1 MVVQMGKQI
10 LELPIDF
17 SSFVEI
23 LRFRASVQPKQKA
36 YSFLLDGETEEAHL
50 TYEELDCQARSIAAL
65 LQSRGVSG
73 ERALLLYP
81 PGLEYIAAFF
91 GCLYAGVVA
100 VPAYPPRLNRP
111 MPRLEAIVADAQATV
126 VLTTTKIL
134 TQVEHQWLQTPNLKD
149 MQWLCTDNV
158 KSGLEN
164 SWLYTAPRSNTL
176 AFLQYTSGS
185 TGTPKGV
192 MVSHGNLLHNQRI
205 IQQAMGHSSKTIFVG
220 WLPLFHDMGLIG
232 NMLQPMYLGIP
243 CILMSP
249 VAFLQRP
256 LRWLQAI
263 SRYQATTSGG
273 PNFAYDLCV
282 SKITPEQQATL
293 DLSSWEVAFNGAE
306 PVRAQTL
313 EQFAATFASCG
324 FRREAFFPCYG
335 MAETT
340 LIVSGGL
347 KIAPPVQQPFE
358 QIALAQNQV
367 VLTVENGVGEKT
379 LVSCGQP
386 LHDMQIVIAH
396 PDTLT
401 RCSNDEVGE
410 IWVAGSSVAQ
420 GYWNQTEQTQQ
431 TFRAYLK
438 DTGDG
443 PFLRTGDLGFLS
455 QGELFITGRLKDLII
470 IRGRNHYPQD
480 IEKTAEQS
488 HSALQPSS
496 SAAFSVEVADEE
508 RLVLAIEVKRTYL
521 KNLDVNEVITAIRQA
536 VAEEHELQVYAVLLL
551 KTGSIPKTSS
561 GKIQRH
567 ACRVGFLDRSLDVV
581 GSSILSQS
589 NSTVSSL
596 TCEALLALEPEKQQQ
611 QLTFYLQ
618 ELVAQVLKLAPSQ
631 LDCQQPLSTLG
642 IDSLTAIE
650 LQNSIETKLG
660 VVLPMANILEGSSIA
675 ELAMSATVNNAL
687 LTQLTEPL
695 HSPKITLAPESTEYP
710 LSYGQQALW
719 FLHQL
724 SPESHAY
731 NIVNAVRLHGEL
743 DIAALQCAF
752 QVLVERHPCLRTT
765 FTASQGKA
773 TQHIH
778 EHLEVSFQH
787 ENASTWSEEFLEDR
801 LITEAHHPFNLETGP
816 LLRVN
821 LFTRLNEHIL
831 LLAVHHIVAD
841 FWSLTVLVD
850 ELGVIYQAQ
859 KAGKQHTLVPLTLQ
873 YTDYVRTWA
882 EAIASPA
889 GERLWTYW
897 QKQLSGELPV
907 LNLPTDRPRPPV
919 QTYQGASQLFKLN
932 ADLTQKLKA
941 LSKAHSSTLYMT
953 LLAAF
958 QVLLYRLSGQEDLLV
973 GSPTI
978 GRSRVDLASLVGY
991 FVNPVVVRSHIS
1003 ENLTFE
1009 AFLNQ
1014 VRSSVLDAFKHQD
1027 YPFARLVEQL
1037 QPVRDPSRSPLFQV
1051 MFVLQKTHLLNEE
1064 GLAAFALGET
1074 GARIKLGDLKLES
1087 LYLPQ
1092 RIAQFDL
1099 TLMMAEVDGVLSA
1112 SWQYNT
1118 DLFDA
1123 ATIARMAKHFQ
1134 TLLEG
1139 IIANPQQQICTLPLL
1154 TESEQHQLL
1163 VESNS
1168 IQADYQSDF
1177 CLHQQF
1183 ELQVERTPEAVALVF
1198 EQERLTYRE
1207 LNRKANQLAHH
1218 LQALGVK
1225 PEVLVG
1231 IYLERSVDM
1240 VVSILG
1246 ILKAGGAYLPLD
1258 PTYPQERLAFI
1269 LDDAQVSVLLTEEKL
1284 LTGLSEHQAQVVCLD
1299 KDGEILSQQRVDNPV
1314 SEVTTNNLAY
1324 VIYTSGST
1332 GKPKGVLVTHQ
1343 NVIRL
1348 FAATQ
1353 SWFNFS
1359 DRDVWTNFH
1368 SYGFDFSVW
1377 EIWGALLYGGR
1388 LVVVPYWITRSPDA
1402 FYQLLCS
1409 EQVTIL
1415 NQTPS
1420 AFRQLMRAEEEA
1432 GNTGNLALRT
1442 VIFGGEALEL
1452 QSLQPWFERHGDREP
1467 QLVNMYGITETTVHV
1482 TYRPI
1487 AIADLSQRVASPI
1500 GHRIPDLQVY
1510 LLDSHRQPVPIGV
1523 AGELYIGGAGVTRG
1537 YLNRPELTAER
1548 FIINPFIDFGLP
1560 ILDFRLGDS
1569 SENPEFC
1576 ETDAQFSDPKSKTCT
1591 ERSRSIQNLKLNCL
1605 YKTGDLA
1612 RFLPNGELEYLGR
1625 IDHQVKI
1632 RGFRIELGEIEAV
1645 LCQHPAIQEAI
1656 ALVREN
1662 NPQSWGINPVNNL
1675 EDSGAIADL
1684 RRFIKERSPESES
1697 EPINQ
1702 LLVAY
1707 CVYHQEPAPTL
1718 TELRGFLQKRLPD
1731 YMIPAAFVMLKA
1743 FPLTANGKVDRRALP
1758 APSNVRP
1765 ELEKAFIAP
1774 RTSIERALAEIWSQ
1788 VLNLEPIGIHDNF
1801 FELGGDSIRSI
1812 QVRARATEQGLNF
1825 SLPQLFQHQTIEQ
1838 LAQILTSCQPNALS
1852 TPKTAAFS
1860 LISDAERQKL
1870 PSNVEDAYPLA
1881 RIQAGVIFH
1890 SQASLNSPMYHDIFL
1905 YHLRVRLDIQLF
1917 QKALQQLVERHAILR
1932 TSFDLTNFSEPLQL
1946 VHQTISVPFYVEDLR
1961 LLSPEQR
1968 QQAIKNWIEAEKTR
1982 NFDWNC
1988 PPLIRFFI
1996 HRLTDD
2002 SFYLIL
2008 SFHDSILDG
2017 WSTASLLTELLHRY
2031 DALLNGEI
2039 YPLDSP
2045 PTIYF
2050 RDFIALERSML
2061 KSTECQE
2068 YWQKKLQN
2076 HVITKLPRWFSTPD
2090 GNKNPQIGVLNVPIS
2105 YQLSDGLKKLARL
2118 AEVPIKHVLLAAHLR
2133 VMSLLSGETDIL
2145 TGLES
2150 NGRLE
2155 ERDAEQTLGIHLN
2168 TVPLRL
2174 QLSGGTW
2181 VELVQQVF
2189 EAEGELLAFRR
2200 FPYAE
2205 LKKLNSNQ
2213 HLFETVFNY
2222 THFHVFKS
2230 LQSLKNVEILGAQG
2244 FGETHFAL
2252 RVEFNRDPVSERIQL
2267 DLECDLTDIDNAQLE
2282 AIGNYFRQTLTAM
2295 SAQPWERYE
2304 SQCLLPDKEQQ
2315 TLLVDWNNTTT
2326 EYSQD
2331 LCIHQQFE
2339 IQAAKTPD
2347 AIALSA
2353 RSANALIFA
2362 DQQLSYQ
2369 QLSDRA
2375 NAVAHHLRSLGVS
2388 PDVPVGICV
2397 ERSLDMVVGI
2407 LGILKAGGAYVPL
2420 DPAYPKEHLAFIL
2433 EDAQVPVL
2441 LTQAH
2446 LVAGLP
2452 AHHAQ
2457 IVCLDSD
2464 KNTWSQ
2470 ESTENPINQT
2480 TPENLAYI
2488 IYTSGSTGQ
2497 PKGVLITHKN
2507 LVHSTSA
2514 RMTYYQEPVR
2524 SFLLVPSF
2532 AFDSSVACIFWTLCQ
2547 GGNLVLINEG
2557 SQKDICQLAKAI
2569 AKHQI
2574 SHWLSVPSL
2583 YSTLLAHID
2592 PTELAS
2598 LSTVIVAGETC
2609 SSELVERHRQLLP
2622 STSLFNE
2629 YGPTEGTVWS
2639 SVYDCQNHDL
2649 TTPVPIGRAIANTQ
2663 VYLLNSYGQI
2673 VPIGVPGELHISG
2686 GGVAKGYLNRPEL
2699 TAQKF
2704 IPNLFSNEPSDRLYK
2719 TGDLARYLPDGNIEF
2734 LGRSDHQVKLRGYR
2748 IELTEIEALLLQHP
2762 LVREAVVIVRED
2774 DSGNKR
2780 LVAYVV
2786 SKQTLVPAKGEL
2798 QSFLKQ
2804 KLPEY
2809 MIPTTFVMLDT
2820 LPLTPNGKVDR
2831 RNLPAPEQ
2839 AQSEEEKMVQIL
2851 KLLETLSEDEVKA
2864 MLSQKQLSI
2873 QSQ

>member
-1 MVVQMGKQI
+1 MVVQMGKQL

-17 SSFVEI
+17 SNFGEI
-23 LRFRASVQPKQKA
+23 LRFRASEQPKQKA

-50 TYEELDCQARSIAAL
+50 TYQELDCQARTIAAL
-65 LQSRGVSG
+65 LQSCGVSG

-111 MPRLEAIVADAQATV
+111 IPRLEAIVADAQATV

-134 TQVEHQWLQTPNLKD
+134 TQIEHQWLQTPNLKS
-149 MQWLCTDNV
+149 MQWLATDNIPT
-158 KSGLEN
+158 GLED
-164 SWLYTAPRSNTL
+164 SWQEIASTSDTL

-232 NMLQPMYLGIP
+232 NMLQPLYLGIP

-282 SKITPEQQATL
+282 SKITPEQRATL

-313 EQFAATFASCG
+313 ERFAATFASCG
-324 FRREAFFPCYG
+324 FRREAFYPCYG

-340 LIVSGGL
+340 LIVSGGF
-347 KIAPPVQQPFE
+347 KTAPPVLQPFE

-367 VLTVENGVGEKT
+367 VPTVGEEVGEKT

-386 LHDMQIVIAH
+386 LQDMQIVIAH

-401 RCSNDEVGE
+401 RCSSNEVGE

-443 PFLRTGDLGFLS
+443 PFLRTGDLGFLY

-488 HSALQPSS
+488 HSALQSSS

-521 KNLDVNEVITAIRQA
+521 KNLDVNEVIRAIRQA
-536 VAEEHELQVYAVLLL
+536 VVEEHELQVYAVLLL

-596 TCEALLALEPEKQQQ
+596 TCEALLALEPEEQQQ
-611 QLTFYLQ
+611 QLTSYLQ

-631 LDCQQPLSTLG
+631 LDYQQPLSTVG
-642 IDSLTAIE
+642 IDSLIAIE

-675 ELAMSATVNNAL
+675 ELASAL

-695 HSPKITLAPESTEYP
+695 HSLKIALAPEREVVTEYP
-710 LSYGQQALW
+710 LSSGQQALW

-743 DIAALQCAF
+743 DIAALQRAF
-752 QVLVERHPCLRTT
+752 QMLVERHPSLRTT
-765 FTASQGKA
+765 FIASQGKA
-773 TQHIH
+773 TQYIH
-778 EHLEVSFQH
+778 EHLEVCFQH
-787 ENASTWSEEFLEDR
+787 DDASIWSEEFLENR
-801 LITEAHHPFNLETGP
+801 LITEAHRPFNLETGP

-821 LFTRLNEHIL
+821 LFTRLANEHIL

-841 FWSLTVLVD
+841 FWSLTILVD

-859 KAGKQHTLVPLTLQ
+859 KAGKQHTLIPLTLQ
-873 YTDYVRTWA
+873 YTDYVRAWA
-882 EAIASPA
+882 EAMPAAGFPAERCANANASPA
-889 GERLWTYW
+889 GERLWAYW

-941 LSKAHSSTLYMT
+941 LSQANSATLYMT

-958 QVLLYRLSGQEDLLV
+958 QVLLYRLSGQEDILV
-973 GSPTI
+973 GSPTT
-978 GRSRVDLASLVGY
+978 GRSRADLAALVGY

-1003 ENLTFE
+1003 GNPNFE

-1014 VRSSVLDAFKHQD
+1014 VRSSVLDAFKYQD
-1027 YPFARLVEQL
+1027 YPFAQLVEQL

-1074 GARIKLGDLKLES
+1074 GARIKLGDLELES
-1087 LYLPQ
+1087 LNLSQ

-1099 TLMMAEVDGVLSA
+1099 TLMMAEVDGALSA

-1123 ATIARMAKHFQ
+1123 ATIARMSEHFE
-1134 TLLEG
+1134 TLLAG
-1139 IIANPQQQICTLPLL
+1139 IVVNPQQQIANLPLL
-1154 TESEQHQLL
+1154 TESQQHQLL
-1163 VESNS
+1163 VEWNT
-1168 IQADYQSDF
+1168 IQTNYPSDF

-1183 ELQVERTPEAVALVF
+1183 EFQVQQTPDAIALVF

-1207 LNRKANQLAHH
+1207 LNKRANQLAHH

-1231 IYLERSVDM
+1231 IYLERSIEM
-1240 VVSILG
+1240 VVGILA
-1246 ILKAGGAYLPLD
+1246 ILKAGGAYVPLD
-1258 PTYPQERLAFI
+1258 PTYPQERLAFM
-1269 LDDAQVSVLLTEEKL
+1269 LDDAQVAVLLTQEKL
-1284 LTGLSEHQAQVVCLD
+1284 LASLPECGAQVVCLD
-1299 KDGEILSQQRVDNPV
+1299 KERETLELLLVDNLV
-1314 SEVTTNNLAY
+1314 SQVNPSNLAY

-1343 NVIRL
+1343 NVMRL

-1368 SYGFDFSVW
+1368 SYAFDFSVW
-1377 EIWGALLYGGR
+1377 EIWGALLHGGR

-1402 FYQLLCS
+1402 FYQLLCN
-1409 EQVTIL
+1409 EKVTIL

-1420 AFRQLMRAEEEA
+1420 AFRQLIGAEEEA
-1432 GNTGNLALRT
+1432 GDTGTLALRK

-1487 AIADLSQRVASPI
+1487 TMADLSQKAGSPI
-1500 GHRIPDLQVY
+1500 GYQIPDLQVY
-1510 LLDSHRQPVPIGV
+1510 LLDSQQQPVPIGV

-1548 FIINPFIDFGLP
+1548 FITNPHSLCAFASLREINH
-1560 ILDFRLGDS
+1560 
-1569 SENPEFC
+1569 
-1576 ETDAQFSDPKSKTCT
+1576 
-1591 ERSRSIQNLKLNCL
+1591 SRL
-1605 YKTGDLA
+1605 YKSGDLA
-1612 RFLPNGELEYLGR
+1612 RYLPNGELEYLGR
-1625 IDHQVKI
+1625 IDQQVKI

-1645 LCQHPAIQEAI
+1645 LCQHPAVREAI
-1656 ALVREN
+1656 ALIQEPN
-1662 NPQSWGINPVNNL
+1662 HQQKPANPVNEL
-1675 EDSGAIADL
+1675 GDREAINAFRRLLKGKSPKIEAEGQLIVYYVCKHESAPTVSEL
-1684 RRFIKERSPESES
+1684 RRFLMEK
-1697 EPINQ
+1697 
-1702 LLVAY
+1702 
-1707 CVYHQEPAPTL
+1707 
-1718 TELRGFLQKRLPD
+1718 LPD
-1731 YMIPAAFVMLKA
+1731 YMIPKAFVLLDA
-1743 FPLTANGKVDRRALP
+1743 IPLTPNGKVDRRSLP
-1758 APSNVRP
+1758 IPSKTRP
-1765 ELEKAFIAP
+1765 ELDNAFVAP
-1774 RTSIERALAEIWSQ
+1774 RTSIEKILAEIWSN
-1788 VLNLEPIGIHDNF
+1788 VLEIERVGIHDNF
-1801 FELGGDSIRSI
+1801 FEIGGDSIRSI
-1812 QVRARATEQGLNF
+1812 QVRARATERGLNF
-1825 SLPQLFQHQTIEQ
+1825 SLPQLFQHQTIYT
-1838 LAQILTSCQPNALS
+1838 LAQEITTIETA
-1852 TPKTAAFS
+1852 TPVTTTKPFS
-1860 LISDAERQKL
+1860 LISAAERQKL
-1870 PSNVEDAYPLA
+1870 PSDVVDAYPLA
-1881 RIQAGVIFH
+1881 RVQAGVIFH
-1890 SQASLNSPMYHDIFL
+1890 SQYCPDLPMYHDVFL
-1905 YHLRVRLDIQLF
+1905 YHLQVHLDVELF
-1917 QKALQQLVERHAILR
+1917 ESALQQLVAYHPILR
-1932 TSFDLTNFSEPLQL
+1932 TSFDLTNFREPLQL
-1946 VHQTISVPFYVEDLR
+1946 VHQTVAVPFQVQDMR
-1961 LLSPEQR
+1961 SLSPEQR
-1968 QQAIKNWIEAEKTR
+1968 KKALADWIEVERNR
-1982 NFDWNC
+1982 NFDWSFA
-1988 PPLIRFFI
+1988 PIIRFFI
-1996 HRLTDD
+1996 QRLTDE
-2002 SFYLIL
+2002 SFYFTL
-2008 SFHDSILDG
+2008 SCHNSILDG
-2017 WSTASLLTELLHRY
+2017 WSKSSLLTELLHRY
-2031 DALLNGEI
+2031 YALLNGDRFME
-2039 YPLDSP
+2039 SP
-2045 PTIYF
+2045 PVITY
-2050 RDFIALERSML
+2050 RDFIALERSVL
-2061 KSTECQE
+2061 NSPECRAF
-2068 YWQKKLQN
+2068 WTKKLEN
-2076 HVITKLPRWFSTPD
+2076 CLTTKIKSWHDCDRQTD
-2090 GNKNPQIGVLNVPIS
+2090 APQIAVLDVPIS
-2105 YQLSDGLKKLARL
+2105 GQVSEGLKKLSRL
-2118 AEVPIKHVLLAAHLR
+2118 AQVPLKNVLLAAHIR

-2155 ERDAEQTLGIHLN
+2155 KADAEKTLGTHLN
-2168 TVPLRL
+2168 TVPFRF
-2174 QLSGGTW
+2174 QLMGGTW
-2181 VELVQQVF
+2181 VDLVQQVF
-2189 EAEGELLAFRR
+2189 EAERELLPFRR
-2200 FPYAE
+2200 FPYAD
-2205 LKKLNSNQ
+2205 LQQLSGRQ
-2213 HLFETVFNY
+2213 PLQPLVETVFNY
-2222 THFHVFKS
+2222 THFHIFHTLETLEGLGIV
-2230 LQSLKNVEILGAQG
+2230 GAQG
-2244 FGETHFAL
+2244 FGETHFGL
-2252 RVEFNRDPVSERIQL
+2252 KVEFNRNHASDGIQL
-2267 DLECDLTDIDNAQLE
+2267 DLECDLRNIPQGQLE
-2282 AIGNYFRQTLTAM
+2282 AIGRYFNETLTAM
-2295 SAQPWERYE
+2295 SSQPFERYE
-2304 SQCLLPDKEQQ
+2304 SQCLLPESEQHQ
-2315 TLLVDWNNTTT
+2315 ILVEWNNTAR
-2326 EYSQD
+2326 EYSQN
-2331 LCIHQQFE
+2331 LLIHQQIE
-2339 IQAAKTPD
+2339 ATAAKNPD
-2347 AIALSA
+2347 AIALV
-2353 RSANALIFA
+2353 FG
-2362 DQQLSYQ
+2362 DEQLTYQ
-2369 QLSDRA
+2369 QLNHRA
-2375 NAVAHHLRSLGVS
+2375 NTVAHHLRSSGVS
-2388 PDVPVGICV
+2388 SDVPVAICI
-2397 ERSLDMVVGI
+2397 ERSLEMIVGI
-2407 LGILKAGGAYVPL
+2407 LGILKAGGAYIPL

-2441 LTQAH
+2441 LTQTH
-2446 LVAGLP
+2446 LVARLP
-2452 AHHAQ
+2452 AHKSEV
-2457 IVCLDSD
+2457 VCLDSHW
-2464 KNTWSQ
+2464 NTLSQ
-2470 ESTENPINQT
+2470 ECTYNPIHNN

-2497 PKGVLITHKN
+2497 PKGVLITHQN
-2507 LVHSTSA
+2507 LLHSTSA
-2514 RMTYYQEPVR
+2514 RMSYYQEPVS
-2524 SFLLVPSF
+2524 SFLLLPSF

-2547 GGNLVLINEG
+2547 GGTLVLLKEG
-2557 SQKDICQLAKAI
+2557 SQKDIWQLGKAI
-2569 AKHQI
+2569 AQHQI

-2583 YSTLLAHID
+2583 YSALLAHID
-2592 PTELAS
+2592 PVELIS

-2609 SSELVERHRQLLP
+2609 SSELVERHHQLLP

-2629 YGPTEGTVWS
+2629 YGPTEGTVWTT
-2639 SVYDCQNHDL
+2639 VYDCQNHDI
-2649 TTPVPIGRAIANTQ
+2649 TTPVAIGRPIANTQ
-2663 VYLLNSYGQI
+2663 IYLLNSYGQP

-2686 GGVAKGYLNRPEL
+2686 FGIAKGYLNRPEL

-2704 IPNLFSNEPSDRLYK
+2704 IPNPFYKSKVKSQKSKVSRLYK

-2734 LGRSDHQVKLRGYR
+2734 LGRSDYQVKLRGYR
-2748 IELTEIEALLLQHP
+2748 IELTEIEAVLLQYP
-2762 LVREAVVIVRED
+2762 IIREVVVIVREE
-2774 DSGNKR
+2774 DSGSKR
-2780 LVAYVV
+2780 LVAYIVP
-2786 SKQTLVPAKGEL
+2786 KQIPAPTKGEL
-2798 QSFLKQ
+2798 QSFLRQ

-2809 MIPTTFVMLDT
+2809 MIPTAFLILDT

-2831 RNLPAPEQ
+2831 QSLPAPEQ
-2839 AQSEEEKMVQIL
+2839 TQSENKKMAQIL
-2851 KLLETLSEDEVKA
+2851 KMLEELSEDEVKA
-2864 MLSQKQLSI
+2864 MLSQKKLSM
-2873 QSQ
+2873 QT

>member
-1 MVVQMGKQI
+1 MVVQMGNQL

-17 SSFVEI
+17 SNFGEI
-23 LRFRASVQPKQKA
+23 LRFRANEQPKQNA
-36 YSFLLDGETEEAHL
+36 YSFLLESEVEEAHL
-50 TYEELDCQARSIAAL
+50 TYQELDCQARTIAAL
-65 LQSRGVSG
+65 LQSCGVSG

-111 MPRLEAIVADAQATV
+111 IPRLEAIVADAQATV

-134 TQVEHQWLQTPNLKD
+134 TQIEHQWLQTPNLKS
-149 MQWLCTDNV
+149 MQWLATDNIPT
-158 KSGLEN
+158 GLED
-164 SWLYTAPRSNTL
+164 SWQEIASTSDTL

-263 SRYQATTSGG
+263 SRYKATTSGG

-282 SKITPEQQATL
+282 SKITPEQRATL

-313 EQFAATFASCG
+313 ERFAATFASCG
-324 FRREAFFPCYG
+324 FRREAFYPCYG

-347 KIAPPVQQPFE
+347 KTASPILQPFQ

-367 VLTVENGVGEKT
+367 VPTVEDGVGEKT

-386 LHDMQIVIAH
+386 LQDMQIVIAH

-401 RCSNDEVGE
+401 RCSSNEVGE

-443 PFLRTGDLGFLS
+443 PFLRTGDLGFLY

-488 HSALQPSS
+488 HSALQSSS

-521 KNLDVNEVITAIRQA
+521 KNLDVNEVIRAIRQA
-536 VAEEHELQVYAVLLL
+536 VVEEHELQVYAVLLL

-596 TCEALLALEPEKQQQ
+596 TCEALLALEPEEQQQ
-611 QLTFYLQ
+611 QLTSYLQ

-631 LDCQQPLSTLG
+631 LDYQQPLSTVG
-642 IDSLTAIE
+642 IDSLIAIE

-675 ELAMSATVNNAL
+675 ELAIAL

-695 HSPKITLAPESTEYP
+695 HSPKITLAPEREVVTEYP

-743 DIAALQCAF
+743 DIAALQRAF
-752 QVLVERHPCLRTT
+752 QMLVERHPSLRTT
-765 FTASQGKA
+765 FNASQGKA

-778 EHLEVSFQH
+778 EHLEVCFQH
-787 ENASTWSEEFLEDR
+787 ENASTWSEEFLENR
-801 LITEAHHPFNLETGP
+801 LITEAHRPFNLETGP

-821 LFTRLNEHIL
+821 LFTRLANEHIL

-841 FWSLTVLVD
+841 FWSLTILVD

-859 KAGKQHTLVPLTLQ
+859 KAGKQHTLIPLTLQ
-873 YTDYVRTWA
+873 YTDYVRAWA
-882 EAIASPA
+882 EAMPAAGFPAERCANANASPA
-889 GERLWTYW
+889 GERLWAYW
-897 QKQLSGELPV
+897 HKQLSGELPV
-907 LNLPTDRPRPPV
+907 LNLPIDRPRPPV

-941 LSKAHSSTLYMT
+941 LSKANSATLYMT

-958 QVLLYRLSGQEDLLV
+958 QVLLYRLSGQEDILV
-973 GSPTI
+973 GSPTT
-978 GRSRVDLASLVGY
+978 GRSRADLAALVGY
-991 FVNPVVVRSHIS
+991 FVNPVVVRSHTS
-1003 ENLTFE
+1003 GNPSFE
-1009 AFLNQ
+1009 AFLKQ
-1014 VRSSVLDAFKHQD
+1014 VRSCVLDAFKHQD

-1074 GARIKLGDLKLES
+1074 GARIKLGDLELES
-1087 LYLPQ
+1087 LNLSQ

-1099 TLMMAEVDGVLSA
+1099 TLMMAEVDGALSA

-1118 DLFDA
+1118 DLFDT
-1123 ATIARMAKHFQ
+1123 ATIARMVKHFQ

-1139 IIANPQQQICTLPLL
+1139 IVANPQQQVCTLPLL
-1154 TESEQHQLL
+1154 TKSEQHQLL
-1163 VESNS
+1163 MEWNT
-1168 IQADYQSDF
+1168 IQADYQNDF

-1183 ELQVERTPEAVALVF
+1183 ELQVARTPEAVAVVF

-1207 LNRKANQLAHH
+1207 LNTKANQLAHY

-1246 ILKAGGAYLPLD
+1246 ILKAGGAYVPLD
-1258 PTYPQERLAFI
+1258 PTYPQERLGFI
-1269 LDDAQVSVLLTEEKL
+1269 LDDAQVWVLLTKEKL
-1284 LTGLSEHQAQVVCLD
+1284 LAGLSEHQAQVVCLD

-1332 GKPKGVLVTHQ
+1332 GKPKGVLVNHQ

-1368 SYGFDFSVW
+1368 SYAFDFSVW

-1402 FYQLLCS
+1402 FYQLLCT
-1409 EQVTIL
+1409 EEVTIL

-1420 AFRQLMRAEEEA
+1420 AFRQLIHAEA
-1432 GNTGNLALRT
+1432 ASQTQTLALRT

-1452 QSLQPWFERHGDREP
+1452 QSLQPWFERHGDSKP

-1487 AIADLSQRVASPI
+1487 TMADLSQKVGSPI
-1500 GHRIPDLQVY
+1500 GYRIPDLQVY
-1510 LLDSHRQPVPIGV
+1510 LLDSQQQPVPIGV

-1537 YLNRPELTAER
+1537 YLNRPDLTAER
-1548 FIINPFIDFGLP
+1548 FIINPF
-1560 ILDFRLGDS
+1560 
-1569 SENPEFC
+1569 ENQDLRRSNGKTNRKERKGHEGIRVSKGFC
-1576 ETDAQFSDPKSKTCT
+1576 ISPKNS
-1591 ERSRSIQNLKLNCL
+1591 KLNCL

-1612 RFLPNGELEYLGR
+1612 RFLANGELEYLGR
-1625 IDHQVKI
+1625 IDQQVKI

-1645 LCQHPAIQEAI
+1645 LCQHPTIQEAI
-1656 ALVREN
+1656 ALVLEPDHN
-1662 NPQSWGINPVNNL
+1662 QKPANPVNELGDSEAINGFRRLLKGKSL
-1675 EDSGAIADL
+1675 EIEAEGQLVVYYVCNHQPVPTVSEL
-1684 RRFIKERSPESES
+1684 RRFLMEK
-1697 EPINQ
+1697 
-1702 LLVAY
+1702 
-1707 CVYHQEPAPTL
+1707 
-1718 TELRGFLQKRLPD
+1718 LPD
-1731 YMIPAAFVMLKA
+1731 YMIPKAFVLMDA
-1743 FPLTANGKVDRRALP
+1743 IPLTANGKVDRRSLP
-1758 APSNVRP
+1758 VPSKTRP
-1765 ELEKAFIAP
+1765 ELDNAFVAP
-1774 RTSIERALAEIWSQ
+1774 RTSIEKILAEIWSN
-1788 VLNLEPIGIHDNF
+1788 VLEIERVGIHDNF
-1801 FELGGDSIRSI
+1801 FEIGGDSIRSI
-1812 QVRARATEQGLNF
+1812 QVRARATERGLNF
-1825 SLPQLFQHQTIEQ
+1825 SLPQLFQHQTIYT
-1838 LAQILTSCQPNALS
+1838 LAQEITTIEPG
-1852 TPKTAAFS
+1852 TPATTTKPFS
-1860 LISDAERQKL
+1860 LISEAERQKL
-1870 PSNVEDAYPLA
+1870 PSDVVDAYPLA
-1881 RIQAGVIFH
+1881 RVQAGVIFH
-1890 SQASLNSPMYHDIFL
+1890 SQYCPDLPMYHDVFL
-1905 YHLRVRLDIQLF
+1905 YHLQVHLDVELF
-1917 QKALQQLVERHAILR
+1917 ELALQQLVAYHPILR
-1932 TSFDLTNFSEPLQL
+1932 TSFDLTNFREPLQL
-1946 VHQTISVPFYVEDLR
+1946 VHQTVAVPFQVQDLR
-1961 LLSPEQR
+1961 SLSPEQR
-1968 QQAIKNWIEAEKTR
+1968 KKALTDWIEVER
-1982 NFDWNC
+1982 NGHFDWSF
-1988 PPLIRFFI
+1988 PPIIRFFI
-1996 HRLTDD
+1996 QRLTDE
-2002 SFYLIL
+2002 SFYFTL
-2008 SFHDSILDG
+2008 SCHNSILDG
-2017 WSTASLLTELLHRY
+2017 WSKSSLLTELLHRY
-2031 DALLNGEI
+2031 YALLNGDRFIESLPVI
-2039 YPLDSP
+2039 TY
-2045 PTIYF
+2045 
-2050 RDFIALERSML
+2050 RDFIALERSVL
-2061 KSTECQE
+2061 NSPECRAF
-2068 YWQKKLQN
+2068 WTKKL
-2076 HVITKLPRWFSTPD
+2076 VDCTTTKIKSWHCCDRQTD
-2090 GNKNPQIGVLNVPIS
+2090 APQIAVLDVPIS
-2105 YQLSDGLKKLARL
+2105 PQVSEGLKKLSRL
-2118 AEVPIKHVLLAAHLR
+2118 AQVPLKNVLLAAHIR

-2155 ERDAEQTLGIHLN
+2155 EADAEKTLGTHLN
-2168 TVPLRL
+2168 TVPFRF
-2174 QLSGGTW
+2174 QLTGGTW
-2181 VELVQQVF
+2181 VDLVQQVF
-2189 EAEGELLAFRR
+2189 EAERELLPFRR
-2200 FPYAE
+2200 FPYAD
-2205 LKKLNSNQ
+2205 LQQLSGRQ
-2213 HLFETVFNY
+2213 PLQPLVETVFNY
-2222 THFHVFKS
+2222 THFHIFHTLETLEGLGIV
-2230 LQSLKNVEILGAQG
+2230 GAQG
-2244 FGETHFAL
+2244 FGETHFGL
-2252 RVEFNRDPVSERIQL
+2252 KVEFNRNHASDGIQL
-2267 DLECDLTDIDNAQLE
+2267 DLECDLTNISQGQLE
-2282 AIGNYFRQTLTAM
+2282 AIGRYFNETLTAM
-2295 SAQPWERYE
+2295 SSQPFERYE
-2304 SQCLLPDKEQQ
+2304 SQCLLPESERHQI
-2315 TLLVDWNNTTT
+2315 LVEWNNTVR
-2326 EYSQD
+2326 EYPQD
-2331 LCIHQQFE
+2331 LLIHQQIE
-2339 IQAAKTPD
+2339 ATAAKNPH
-2347 AIALSA
+2347 AIALV
-2353 RSANALIFA
+2353 FA
-2362 DQQLSYQ
+2362 DEQLTYQ
-2369 QLSDRA
+2369 ELNHRA

-2388 PDVPVGICV
+2388 PDVPVAICI
-2397 ERSLDMVVGI
+2397 ERSLEMIVGI
-2407 LGILKAGGAYVPL
+2407 LGILKAGGAYLPL
-2420 DPAYPKEHLAFIL
+2420 DPGYPQAHLAVIL

-2441 LTQAH
+2441 LTQTH
-2446 LVAGLP
+2446 LLTRLP
-2452 AHHAQ
+2452 AHKAEV
-2457 IVCLDSD
+2457 VCLDSHR
-2464 KNTWSQ
+2464 NTLSQ
-2470 ESTENPINQT
+2470 ECTDNLINHN

-2497 PKGVLITHKN
+2497 PKGVLVTHQN
-2507 LVHSTSA
+2507 LLHSTTA
-2514 RMTYYQEPVR
+2514 RMSYYQEPVS
-2524 SFLLVPSF
+2524 SFLLLPSF
-2532 AFDSSVACIFWTLCQ
+2532 AFDSSVGCLFWTLCQ
-2547 GGNLVLINEG
+2547 GGTLVLVQEG
-2557 SQKDICQLAKAI
+2557 SQKDIWQLAKAI
-2569 AKHQI
+2569 AQHQI

-2583 YSTLLAHID
+2583 YKALLAHID
-2592 PTELAS
+2592 PRELTS
-2598 LSTVIVAGETC
+2598 LSTVIVAGEIC
-2609 SSELVERHRQLLP
+2609 SSELVERHHQLLL

-2639 SVYDCQNHDL
+2639 SVYDCQNHDI
-2649 TTPVPIGRAIANTQ
+2649 TTPVAIGRPIANTQ
-2663 VYLLNSYGQI
+2663 IYLLNSYGQP
-2673 VPIGVPGELHISG
+2673 VPIGVPGELHIG
-2686 GGVAKGYLNRPEL
+2686 GFGIAKGYLNRPEL

-2704 IPNLFSNEPSDRLYK
+2704 IPNPFEKVGEQGSRGAGEAGEEFLTPNSSLLTPNSKLPTLRSRLYK
-2719 TGDLARYLPDGNIEF
+2719 TGDLGRYLPDGNIEF
-2734 LGRSDHQVKLRGYR
+2734 LGRRDYQVKLRGYR
-2748 IELTEIEALLLQHP
+2748 IELTEIEAVLLQHP
-2762 LVREAVVIVRED
+2762 VIREVVVIVREE
-2774 DSGNKR
+2774 DSGSKR
-2780 LVAYVV
+2780 LVAYIVP
-2786 SKQTLVPAKGEL
+2786 KQIPAPTKGEL

-2809 MIPTTFVMLDT
+2809 MIPTAFLILDT
-2820 LPLTPNGKVDR
+2820 LPGFLTK
-2831 RNLPAPEQ
+2831 L
-2839 AQSEEEKMVQIL
+2839 EE
-2851 KLLETLSEDEVKA
+2851 TGVKNCQNA
-2864 MLSQKQLSI
+2864 YCTTISAV
-2873 QSQ
+2873 

>member
-1 MVVQMGKQI
+1 M
-10 LELPIDF
+10 
-17 SSFVEI
+17 
-23 LRFRASVQPKQKA
+23 
-36 YSFLLDGETEEAHL
+36 
-50 TYEELDCQARSIAAL
+50 
-65 LQSRGVSG
+65 
-73 ERALLLYP
+73 
-81 PGLEYIAAFF
+81 
-91 GCLYAGVVA
+91 
-100 VPAYPPRLNRP
+100 
-111 MPRLEAIVADAQATV
+111 
-126 VLTTTKIL
+126 
-134 TQVEHQWLQTPNLKD
+134 
-149 MQWLCTDNV
+149 
-158 KSGLEN
+158 
-164 SWLYTAPRSNTL
+164 
-176 AFLQYTSGS
+176 
-185 TGTPKGV
+185 
-192 MVSHGNLLHNQRI
+192 
-205 IQQAMGHSSKTIFVG
+205 
-220 WLPLFHDMGLIG
+220 
-232 NMLQPMYLGIP
+232 
-243 CILMSP
+243 
-249 VAFLQRP
+249 
-256 LRWLQAI
+256 
-263 SRYQATTSGG
+263 
-273 PNFAYDLCV
+273 
-282 SKITPEQQATL
+282 
-293 DLSSWEVAFNGAE
+293 
-306 PVRAQTL
+306 
-313 EQFAATFASCG
+313 
-324 FRREAFFPCYG
+324 
-335 MAETT
+335 
-340 LIVSGGL
+340 
-347 KIAPPVQQPFE
+347 
-358 QIALAQNQV
+358 
-367 VLTVENGVGEKT
+367 
-379 LVSCGQP
+379 
-386 LHDMQIVIAH
+386 
-396 PDTLT
+396 
-401 RCSNDEVGE
+401 
-410 IWVAGSSVAQ
+410 
-420 GYWNQTEQTQQ
+420 
-431 TFRAYLK
+431 
-438 DTGDG
+438 
-443 PFLRTGDLGFLS
+443 
-455 QGELFITGRLKDLII
+455 
-470 IRGRNHYPQD
+470 
-480 IEKTAEQS
+480 
-488 HSALQPSS
+488 
-496 SAAFSVEVADEE
+496 
-508 RLVLAIEVKRTYL
+508 
-521 KNLDVNEVITAIRQA
+521 
-536 VAEEHELQVYAVLLL
+536 
-551 KTGSIPKTSS
+551 
-561 GKIQRH
+561 
-567 ACRVGFLDRSLDVV
+567 
-581 GSSILSQS
+581 
-589 NSTVSSL
+589 
-596 TCEALLALEPEKQQQ
+596 
-611 QLTFYLQ
+611 
-618 ELVAQVLKLAPSQ
+618 
-631 LDCQQPLSTLG
+631 
-642 IDSLTAIE
+642 
-650 LQNSIETKLG
+650 
-660 VVLPMANILEGSSIA
+660 
-675 ELAMSATVNNAL
+675 
-687 LTQLTEPL
+687 
-695 HSPKITLAPESTEYP
+695 
-710 LSYGQQALW
+710 
-719 FLHQL
+719 
-724 SPESHAY
+724 
-731 NIVNAVRLHGEL
+731 
-743 DIAALQCAF
+743 
-752 QVLVERHPCLRTT
+752 
-765 FTASQGKA
+765 
-773 TQHIH
+773 
-778 EHLEVSFQH
+778 
-787 ENASTWSEEFLEDR
+787 
-801 LITEAHHPFNLETGP
+801 
-816 LLRVN
+816 LRVN
-821 LFTRLNEHIL
+821 LFTQLTNEHIL
-831 LLAVHHIVAD
+831 LLAVHHIIAD

-850 ELGVIYQAQ
+850 ELGIIYQAQ
-859 KAGKQHTLVPLTLQ
+859 KADKQHTLIPLTLQ
-873 YTDYVRTWA
+873 YTDYVRAFA
-882 EAIASPA
+882 EMLASPT
-889 GERLWTYW
+889 GERLWVYW
-897 QKQLSGELPV
+897 HKQLSGQLPV
-907 LNLPTDRPRPPV
+907 LNLPTDRPRPPI
-919 QTYQGASQLFKLN
+919 QTYQGASQLFQLN

-941 LSKAHSSTLYMT
+941 LSKANSATLYMT

-958 QVLLYRLSGQEDLLV
+958 QLLLYRLSGQEDILV
-973 GSPTI
+973 GSPTT
-978 GRSRVDLASLVGY
+978 GRSRADLAALVGY

-1003 ENLTFE
+1003 GNPTFE

-1014 VRSSVLDAFKHQD
+1014 VRSSVLDAFKHSC

-1074 GARIKLGDLKLES
+1074 GARIKLGDLELES
-1087 LYLPQ
+1087 LHLPQ

-1099 TLMMAEVDGVLSA
+1099 TLMMAEVNGALSA

-1139 IIANPQQQICTLPLL
+1139 IIANPQQHVCTLPLL
-1154 TESEQHQLL
+1154 TESEQHKLL
-1163 VESNS
+1163 VEWNT

-1183 ELQVERTPEAVALVF
+1183 EFQVQQTPEAVALVF

-1207 LNRKANQLAHH
+1207 LNQRANQLAHH

-1231 IYLERSVDM
+1231 IYLERSTDM

-1246 ILKAGGAYLPLD
+1246 VLKAGGAYVPLD
-1258 PTYPQERLAFI
+1258 PTYPKERLAFI
-1269 LDDAQVSVLLTEEKL
+1269 LDDAQVSVLLTQEKL
-1284 LTGLSEHQAQVVCLD
+1284 LTGLLECGAQVVCLD
-1299 KDGEILSQQRVDNPV
+1299 KDCEILGQKKVDNPFT
-1314 SEVTTNNLAY
+1314 SVTTDNLAY

-1332 GKPKGVLVTHQ
+1332 GKPKGVLVNHQ
-1343 NVIRL
+1343 NVMRL
-1348 FAATQ
+1348 FVATQ

-1368 SYGFDFSVW
+1368 SYAFDFSVW
-1377 EIWGALLYGGR
+1377 EIWGALLHGGQ

-1402 FYQLLCS
+1402 FYNLLCT

-1420 AFRQLMRAEEEA
+1420 AFRQLIRVQEEA
-1432 GNTGNLALRT
+1432 GNTETLALRK

-1467 QLVNMYGITETTVHV
+1467 QLINMYGITETTVHV

-1487 AIADLSQRVASPI
+1487 TMADLSQRVASPI

-1510 LLDSHRQPVPIGV
+1510 LLDSQQQPVPIGV

-1537 YLNRPELTAER
+1537 YLNRPELNAER
-1548 FIINPFIDFGLP
+1548 FITNPF
-1560 ILDFRLGDS
+1560 
-1569 SENPEFC
+1569 EN
-1576 ETDAQFSDPKSKTCT
+1576 SKFN
-1591 ERSRSIQNLKLNCL
+1591 RL
-1605 YKTGDLA
+1605 YKSGDLA
-1612 RFLPNGELEYLGR
+1612 RYLPNGELEYLGR
-1625 IDHQVKI
+1625 IDQQVKI

-1662 NPQSWGINPVNNL
+1662 NSKSWGINSINDL
-1675 EDSGAIADL
+1675 EDSVAIADL
-1684 RRFIKERSPESES
+1684 RRFIKERSPESKS
-1697 EPINQ
+1697 EHSNQ

-1707 CVYHQEPAPTL
+1707 CVYHQELKPNL
-1718 TELRGFLQKRLPD
+1718 TELRGFLQERLPN

-1743 FPLTANGKVDRRALP
+1743 FPLTANGKVDRPALP

-1765 ELEKAFIAP
+1765 DLEKVFVAP
-1774 RTSIERALAEIWSQ
+1774 RTSEEKVLAQIWSQ

-1825 SLPQLFQHQTIEQ
+1825 SLQQLFQHQTIEQ
-1838 LAQILTSCQPNALS
+1838 LAQVLTYCESHAFS

-1860 LISDAERQKL
+1860 LISDADRQKL
-1870 PSNVEDAYPLA
+1870 PSGIEDAYPLA

-1890 SQASLNSPMYHDIFL
+1890 SQASPDSPMYHDIFL
-1905 YHLRVRLDIQLF
+1905 YHLAVHLDTQLF

-1932 TSFDLTNFSEPLQL
+1932 TSFDLTNFIEPLQL
-1946 VHQTISVPFYVEDLR
+1946 VHQTISVPFHVEDLR

-2002 SFYLIL
+2002 SFYLTL

-2017 WSTASLLTELLHRY
+2017 WSTASLLSELLHRY
-2031 DALLNGEI
+2031 DALLSEEI

-2045 PTIYF
+2045 PTISY
-2050 RDFIALERSML
+2050 RDFIALERSTL

-2068 YWQKKLQN
+2068 YWQKKLQG
-2076 HVITKLPRWFSTPD
+2076 HVITKLPRWLSTR
-2090 GNKNPQIGVLNVPIS
+2090 GKTGNPQIGVLNVPIS
-2105 YQLSDGLKKLARL
+2105 HQLSDGLKKLARL
-2118 AEVPIKHVLLAAHLR
+2118 AEVPVKHVLLAAHLR

-2155 ERDAEQTLGIHLN
+2155 EKDAEQTLGIHLN

-2174 QLSGGTW
+2174 QLRGGTW

-2189 EAEGELLAFRR
+2189 EAERELLAFRR
-2200 FPYAE
+2200 YPYAE

-2230 LQSLKNVEILGAQG
+2230 LQSLKNIEILGAQG

-2252 RVEFNRDPVSERIQL
+2252 RVEFNRDPISERIQL

-2282 AIGNYFRQTLTAM
+2282 AIGNYFSETLMVM
-2295 SAQPWERYE
+2295 STQPWDRYE
-2304 SQCLLPDKEQQ
+2304 FQCLLPDKEQQ

-2347 AIALSA
+2347 AIT
-2353 RSANALIFA
+2353 LILE

-2369 QLSDRA
+2369 ELNDRA
-2375 NAVAHHLRSLGVS
+2375 NVVAHHLRSSGVS
-2388 PDVPVGICV
+2388 PNVPVAICV
-2397 ERSLDMVVGI
+2397 ERSLEMVVGI
-2407 LGILKAGGAYVPL
+2407 LGILKAGGAYIPL
-2420 DPAYPKEHLAFIL
+2420 DPAYPREHLSFIL
-2433 EDAQVPVL
+2433 EDAQVPIF

-2446 LVAGLP
+2446 LIPGLP
-2452 AHHAQ
+2452 AHQAQ

-2464 KNTWSQ
+2464 KNTLTQ
-2470 ESTENPINQT
+2470 ESIENPVNNN

-2514 RMTYYQEPVR
+2514 RMTYYQEAVS

-2547 GGNLVLINEG
+2547 GGTLVLLKEG
-2557 SQKDICQLAKAI
+2557 SQKDIWQLAKAI
-2569 AKHQI
+2569 AKYQI

-2583 YSTLLAHID
+2583 YSALLAHID
-2592 PTELAS
+2592 LAELVS

-2629 YGPTEGTVWS
+2629 YGPTEATVWS

-2649 TTPVPIGRAIANTQ
+2649 TTPVPIGRPIANTQ
-2663 VYLLNSYGQI
+2663 VYLLNFYGQL

-2686 GGVAKGYLNRPEL
+2686 FGLAKGYLNRPEL

-2719 TGDLARYLPDGNIEF
+2719 TGDLARYLPNGNIEF

-2748 IELTEIEALLLQHP
+2748 IELTEIEAVLLQHP
-2762 LVREAVVIVRED
+2762 LIREAVVIVRED
-2774 DSGNKR
+2774 NSGNKR
-2780 LVAYVV
+2780 LVAYVL
-2786 SKQTLVPAKGEL
+2786 SEQKPAPTKGEL

-2839 AQSEEEKMVQIL
+2839 DQSEEEKMVQIL